1 VSASGEMGSATPRVS
16 VVVTCLNAAATVVEC
31 IQSITS
37 QDYPNLE
44 VIVVDAGSTDDTTS
58 KALGAAD
65 NTANFK
71 LVIDESALTPARGRN
86 KGAEVASG
94 DFLAF
99 TDSDCIAEPDWIRGL
114 ADPANWKEHVG
125 AVGGKTVFTQIPS
138 EKGILVALH
147 GALGTRLGSG
157 GSVEFFDRPNL
168 SSAKSLP
175 ACYVMYPSKIFKTTG
190 GFDESLRYCED
201 SCLSARIRRAGF
213 RLVYNPKA
221 VIHHRHRNSVR
232 QFVRWMFDYG
242 RGRGEAVRKDRGAI
256 TVAPVLLMLI
266 PLLILSLAVWRVLPL
281 NTLLVSTLAIYFGL
295 DLAYALARTGRPQR
309 ETLLYFASYLV
320 IHLSYAAGLVGG
332 LVGGRTASG
341 VPSSSTTTA

>member
-1 VSASGEMGSATPRVS
+1 VSALGETESATPRVS
-16 VVVTCLNAAATVVEC
+16 VIITSLNAEATVTDC
-31 IQSITS
+31 IRSITS

-44 VIVVDAGSTDDTTS
+44 VIFVDAGSTDDTTS
-58 KALGAAD
+58 KALMAAG
-65 NTANFK
+65 NTTNFR
-71 LVIDESALTPARGRN
+71 LVIDKSASTPARGRN
-86 KGAEVASG
+86 KGAEVAKG

-114 ADPANWKEHVG
+114 TDPENWKEHVG
-125 AVGGKTVFTQIPS
+125 AVGGKTVFTEIPH

-157 GSVEFFDRPNL
+157 GSIEFFNRPKL

-175 ACYVMYPSKIFKTTG
+175 ACNVMYPSKIFKTSG

-213 RLVYNPKA
+213 RLVYTPKA

-242 RGRGEAVRKDRGAI
+242 KGRGEAVKKDRGAI
-256 TVAPVLLMLI
+256 TVAAVLLMLI
-266 PLLILSLAVWRVLPL
+266 PLLILGLALWRVLPWDI
-281 NTLLVSTLAIYFGL
+281 LLVSTLAIYFGL
-295 DLAYALARTGRPQR
+295 DLAYALARTRRPQG

-320 IHLSYAAGLVGG
+320 IHLSYVAGLVGG
-332 LVGGRTASG
+332 LVRRRTGSG
-341 VPSSSTTTA
+341 VSSSPTTTT

>member
-1 VSASGEMGSATPRVS
+1 VSASGELDSATPRVS
-16 VVVTCLNAAATVVEC
+16 VIVTCLNSETTIAEC
-31 IQSITS
+31 VQSITS

-44 VIVVDAGSTDDTTS
+44 VILVDAGSTDDTTS
-58 KALGAAD
+58 MALRAAG
-65 NTANFK
+65 NTTNFR
-71 LVIDESALTPARGRN
+71 LVIDESASTPARGRN

-99 TDSDCIAEPDWIRGL
+99 TDSDCMAEPGWIRGL
-114 ADPANWKEHVG
+114 ADPENWKEHVG
-125 AVGGKTVFTQIPS
+125 AVGGKTVFTEVPH

-157 GSVEFFDRPNL
+157 GSVEFFDRPKL
-168 SSAKSLP
+168 STAKSLP
-175 ACYVMYPSKIFKTTG
+175 ACNVMYPSKIFKTSG

-213 RLVYNPKA
+213 TLVYTPKA

-242 RGRGEAVRKDRGAI
+242 KGRGEAVKKDRGAI
-256 TVAPVLLMLI
+256 TVAPILLMLT
-266 PLLILSLAVWRVLPL
+266 PLLVVSLAVWGILPL
-281 NTLLVSTLAIYFGL
+281 NVLLVSMLAIYFGL
-295 DLAYALARTGRPQR
+295 DLAYALARTGRP
-309 ETLLYFASYLV
+309 EGKTLFYFASYLV

-332 LVGGRTASG
+332 LVRRRTRSG
-341 VPSSSTTTA
+341 ISLSPAAAA